1 VRTCRRVHRRTWTFS
16 LLPAIALAA
25 ALALAIAP
33 RAGRSTDVPSTSA
46 VHHPAVRHPRSVALV
61 SRQPDPRL
69 VPFARFHDIRL
80 FLPAVHVVCVCYHEA
95 SYDHAMALQPLGR
108 LERDYNRTKFP
119 RDTPHTAGP
128 SYVIMSSRGR
138 STPATSAVDVVL
150 PAATPFLAPVDGV
163 VMRVRTYRLYG
174 HYQDVELSIR
184 PENDP
189 AFRVVM
195 IHLQRVRVRPGDSV
209 VQGVTPLGEPRVF
222 PFSSQSAY
230 YVGARHPHV
239 HLEIVDPRLVT
250 PSG

>member
-1 VRTCRRVHRRTWTFS
+1 MRTRRRVHRRTWTFS

-33 RAGRSTDVPSTSA
+33 RAARSTDVPSRP
-46 VHHPAVRHPRSVALV
+46 VVHPAVRHPRSVALV
-61 SRQPDPRL
+61 SRQPDPQL
-69 VPFARFHDIRL
+69 VVFARFHDIRL

-95 SYDHAMALQPLGR
+95 SYDHAMTLQPLGR
-108 LERDYNRTKFP
+108 LKGDHNRTKFP

-150 PAATPFLAPVDGV
+150 AAATPFLAPVDGV
-163 VMRVRTYRLYG
+163 VTKVRAYRLYG
-174 HYQDVELSIR
+174 HYKDVELSIR

-195 IHLQRVRVRPGDSV
+195 IHLQRVRVEPGDSAI
-209 VQGVTPLGEPRVF
+209 QGVTPLGEPRVF

-230 YVGARHPHV
+230 YVGGRHPHV

-250 PSG
+250 PSD